1 MENKSAFVRNS
12 ACLLLLF
19 FACFVVWPVGRMFSS
34 ITCQSAM
41 EVFSSP
47 VFRKAL
53 CSSLVSASFTTV
65 FSMLLALLMALL
77 VCRTHAGG
85 AVWQVVFIL
94 PMLVPSVSLGTG
106 LVLLLGANGFLTRLL
121 HLSGSIYGLHGIVLG
136 QVLYTAP
143 VAFLLL
149 CNILRYEDYTPH
161 EAAMVLGVPAR
172 SRFASLTLG
181 HLRRESIAA
190 AFLVF
195 SMAVTDYGIPLAVG
209 GKVKTLATVLYASV
223 AGQQQFGKGCIIGVC
238 LLIPALL
245 AFLFDSGRRQ
255 SASGTTRREFFV
267 PHRPVADIAAFC
279 LCCVIGLLFVLPI
292 LAFLFTMLLE
302 DYPLHMEL
310 TLRHIR
316 DCLNAR
322 GVLGLKNSL
331 LLSAGTALGGTVIA
345 AFAAYAA
352 ARHRGGL
359 ARSVHLLSTLTLS
372 IPGLVLGLA
381 YVLAFKRTA
390 LYETMGILIF
400 SSIIHFFTTPYLML
414 YQTFGKL
421 NANLEGT
428 GLVLGVPP
436 FRLFASVFLPQCA
449 EAAPVDGHRVVM
461 RDASGRQQ
469 CPVPVE
475 LPEYR
480 RIPLRSV
487 PLVHLCFPALSYF
500 STASQW
506 PERLER
512 SIASSIWITAS
523 PSAPVT
529 KGVSSLRIQ
538 SINSLS
544 MSVSTVS
551 LCAGLSSRSKYLTE
565 PSAFSTTIG

>member
-1 MENKSAFVRNS
+1 MENKSTFVRNS

-34 ITCQSAM
+34 ITYQSAM

-85 AVWQVVFIL
+85 AIWQMVFIL

-322 GVLGLKNSL
+322 GMLGLRNSL
-331 LLSAGTALGGTVIA
+331 LLSAGTALGGPVIA

-352 ARHRGGL
+352 ARHRGSL

-428 GLVLGVPP
+428 GLVL
-436 FRLFASVFLPQCA
+436 
-449 EAAPVDGHRVVM
+449 
-461 RDASGRQQ
+461 
-469 CPVPVE
+469 
-475 LPEYR
+475 
-480 RIPLRSV
+480 
-487 PLVHLCFPALSYF
+487 
-500 STASQW
+500 
-506 PERLER
+506 
-512 SIASSIWITAS
+512 
-523 PSAPVT
+523 
-529 KGVSSLRIQ
+529 
-538 SINSLS
+538 
-544 MSVSTVS
+544 
-551 LCAGLSSRSKYLTE
+551 
-565 PSAFSTTIG
+565 